1 MRRLILPLIG
11 LLALFTS
18 SCSSERVAA
27 TPEQVVRQN
36 NLCSL
41 PTTPAQDFRVLGTRQ
56 WSQGVVVLYSA
67 ICPSSDRKQ
76 APPQIFGYSVLVSK
90 GSGWEQIG
98 NDSAEF
104 FLDRPQLPPEELV
117 WYGSSN
123 YSNNKG
129 ETYALTYGKVLSPE
143 VAAVEITFDNGKILR
158 DEATNGVFVL
168 ISPGANHSCQMRVLG
183 KNDKIL
189 RRINDVNFDLQ
200 NNRC

>member
-11 LLALFTS
+11 LLALFAS

-27 TPEQVVRQN
+27 TPEQVIRQN
-36 NLCSL
+36 NLCPS
-41 PTTPAQDFRVLGTRQ
+41 PTTQAQDFRVLGTRQ

-67 ICPSSDRKQ
+67 ICPSSDRQQ
-76 APPQIFGYSVLVSK
+76 ASPQILGHSVLVRK
-90 GSGWEQIG
+90 ESGWEQIG

-104 FLDRPQLPPEELV
+104 FLDRPPLPPEQLV
-117 WYGSSN
+117 WYGSGN
-123 YSNNKG
+123 YSNDKTG

-183 KNDKIL
+183 KDGKIL
-189 RRINDVNFDLQ
+189 RRINDVNFVQ

>member
-1 MRRLILPLIG
+1 M
-11 LLALFTS
+11 
-18 SCSSERVAA
+18 
-27 TPEQVVRQN
+27 
-36 NLCSL
+36 
-41 PTTPAQDFRVLGTRQ
+41 
-56 WSQGVVVLYSA
+56 
-67 ICPSSDRKQ
+67 
-76 APPQIFGYSVLVSK
+76 SK

-104 FLDRPQLPPEELV
+104 FMDRPQLPPEELV
-117 WYGSSN
+117 WYGGSN
-123 YSNNKG
+123 YSNDKG

-168 ISPGANHSCQMRVLG
+168 ISPAANHSCQMRVLG

>member
-1 MRRLILPLIG
+1 MLPLIG
-11 LLALFTS
+11 LLVLFIS

-27 TPEQVVRQN
+27 TPEQVIRQN
-36 NLCSL
+36 ILCPS
-41 PTTPAQDFRVLGTRQ
+41 PTTQAQDFRVLGTRQ

-67 ICPSSDRKQ
+67 ICPSRESKQ
-76 APPQIFGYSVLVSK
+76 ASPQIFGYSVLVSK

-104 FLDRPQLPPEELV
+104 FMDRPQLPPEELV
-117 WYGSSN
+117 WYGGSN
-123 YSNNKG
+123 YSNDKG

-143 VAAVEITFDNGKILR
+143 VAAVEITFDNGKIQR
-158 DEATNGVFVL
+158 DEAANGVFVL

-183 KNDKIL
+183 KDDKIL

>member
-11 LLALFTS
+11 LLALFAS

-36 NLCSL
+36 NLCSS
-41 PTTPAQDFRVLGTRQ
+41 PTTQAQDFRVLGTRQ

-76 APPQIFGYSVLVSK
+76 APPQILGYSVLVRK

-129 ETYALTYGKVLSPE
+129 ETYALTYGKVLSPK

-183 KNDKIL
+183 KDDKIL

>member
-11 LLALFTS
+11 LLALFAS

-36 NLCSL
+36 NLCPS
-41 PTTPAQDFRVLGTRQ
+41 PTTQAQEFRVLGTRQ

-67 ICPSSDRKQ
+67 ICPSRDRKQ
-76 APPQIFGYSVLVSK
+76 APPQILGYSVLVSK
-90 GSGWEQIG
+90 GRGWEQIG

-104 FLDRPQLPPEELV
+104 FTARPQLPPEELV

-129 ETYALTYGKVLSPE
+129 ETYALTYGKLLSPK

-158 DEATNGVFVL
+158 DEAANGVFVL
-168 ISPGANHSCQMRVLG
+168 ISPGANHSCQMRVLS
-183 KNDKIL
+183 KDDKIL
-189 RRINDVNFDLQ
+189 RRINDVNFEQ